1 MVRVMNVRTGRPP
14 AATLLVVSLFGMAL
28 VLMLTGGVLTQLARC
43 CDGQGEPPPGV
54 YTLTGA
60 LLAVSLIVVA
70 VRLWRGALSRRAALL
85 SEVLTLAVF
94 ITAEV
99 WALRYLGW
107 QPPLPVVIALGVVVV
122 TGWVLAWRALRRSP
136 GESWLRQATPGVGP

>member
-1 MVRVMNVRTGRPP
+1 MVRVMTVRTGRPP

-43 CDGQGEPPPGV
+43 CDRQGEPPPVV

-60 LLAVSLIVVA
+60 LLAVGLGVVA
-70 VRLWRGALSRRAALL
+70 VRLWRGSLSQRAAML
-85 SEVLTLAVF
+85 SEALMPVVF
-94 ITAEV
+94 VGAEV

-107 QPPLPVVIALGVVVV
+107 QLPLPVVIALGVVV
-122 TGWVLAWRALRRSP
+122 TLWVLAWRALRRSP
-136 GESWLRQATPGVGP
+136 GESWLRRAAPGVGP